1 MAWHGLAWLVLAW
14 RGLHGTAWLGMAWH
28 HSIIAHGLAWPG
40 LAWHDLAWHDMACLG
55 LVWLDIIEHRAKCI
69 AKDSY
74 PGSWIPHV
82 GYPKS
87 TQTAF
92 GCLLMY
98 TYLVAHITVFLRVYS
113 HSWGLSRGLL
123 TCPGGSQAGLG
134 RSLALFSM
142 LSSSS
147 QSRASRSPIK

>member
-1 MAWHGLAWLVLAW
+1 MAWLGLSWHGVACMARLGLAWL
-14 RGLHGTAWLGMAWH
+14 G
-28 HSIIAHGLAWPG
+28 IIAHGLAWPG

-87 TQTAF
+87 TQTAVRTSLDVHIPCCTHYCF
-92 GCLLMY
+92 PTCLLSF
-98 TYLVAHITVFLRVYS
+98 LGTVSRPS
-113 HSWGLSRGLL
+113 DMSWGFS
-123 TCPGGSQAGLG
+123 GGSWEE
-134 RSLALFSM
+134 SCALQHAFK
-142 LSSSS
+142 LL
-147 QSRASRSPIK
+147 